1 MKWWKKNRLNMN
13 WKKIYEILLIDFQDC
28 HGTGGDNTIPVQDD
42 TQNVLAEEGYQNGTH
57 TQIVFRRPL
66 ETCDPHDCS
75 ITVRRRVNFP
85 ANESRLYWE
94 ICLQK
99 RSYRKKK
106 KNEQK
111 FRWKKKKTT

>member
-1 MKWWKKNRLNMN
+1 M
-13 WKKIYEILLIDFQDC
+13 IDFQDC

-85 ANESRLYWE
+85 ANELRIHLRDLFTKE
-94 ICLQK
+94 KLQE
-99 RSYRKKK
+99 KKK
-106 KNEQK
+106 KMSKNSDENRK
-111 FRWKKKKTT
+111 REKEKKMRVCAL